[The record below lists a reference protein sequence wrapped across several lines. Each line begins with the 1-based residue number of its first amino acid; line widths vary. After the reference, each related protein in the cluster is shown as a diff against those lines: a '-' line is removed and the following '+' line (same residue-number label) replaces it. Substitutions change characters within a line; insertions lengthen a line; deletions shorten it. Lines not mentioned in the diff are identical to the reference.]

1 MKSAT
6 TRSKSILLTIG
17 FFLTLGTLVSAQ
29 QTTSND
35 GEKPQLKSASTVSE
49 EEKQK
54 FYQLTKSAPEA
65 LVAGEKEKAKEYAET
80 LLKQAETMPDDW
92 NYGNA
97 VHVANL
103 VFGHI
108 ALAAGDVK
116 EAKRFL
122 LAAGRTP
129 GSPQLNSFGP
139 NMRLAKALLEKGE
152 TEAVF
157 EYFDL
162 CDKFWKPQSSK
173 TTEWKAAVE
182 KDEMPLFGANLFYH
196 FPQSEITKQTNF

>member
-1 MKSAT
+1 MKSAI
-6 TRSKSILLTIG
+6 TRSKSMLLTIG
-17 FFLTLGTLVSAQ
+17 FILTLGTAVSAQ

-54 FYQLTKSAPEA
+54 FYQLTASAPEA

-80 LLKQAETMPDDW
+80 LLKQAETLRDNW

-97 VHVANL
+97 IHVANL
-103 VFGHI
+103 VLGHI
-108 ALAAGDVK
+108 ALASGDTA
-116 EAKRFL
+116 EAKSYL
-122 LAAGRTP
+122 LAAGNTP
-129 GSPQLNSFGP
+129 GSAQLNSFGP
-139 NMRLAKALLEKGE
+139 NMRLAKSLLEKGE
-152 TEAVF
+152 KETVI

-162 CDKFWKPQSSK
+162 CAKFWKLK
-173 TTEWKAAVE
+173 KERIDAWKAAIE
-182 KDEMPLFGANLFYH
+182 KDEMPQFGANLFYY

>member
-17 FFLTLGTLVSAQ
+17 FFLTLGTIVSAQ

-35 GEKPQLKSASTVSE
+35 GEKQPLQSASTVSE
-49 EEKQK
+49 EEKKK
-54 FYQLTKSAPEA
+54 FYQLTESVPKV
-65 LVAGEKEKAKEYAET
+65 LVAGETEKAKDYAET
-80 LLKQAETMPDDW
+80 LLKQAETLKDDW

-97 VHVANL
+97 IHVANL
-103 VFGHI
+103 VLGHI
-108 ALAAGDVK
+108 ALDSGDMT
-116 EAKRFL
+116 EAKRYL
-122 LAAGRTP
+122 LAAGNTP

-139 NMRLAKALLEKGE
+139 DMRLAKALLEKGE
-152 TEAVF
+152 KETVL

-162 CDKFWKPQSSK
+162 CAKFWKLK
-173 TTEWKAAVE
+173 RDRIDEWKAAIE
-182 KDEMPLFGANLFYH
+182 KDKMPQFGANIFYH